1 MKLRYL
7 SIALGLSGLLAACD
21 QPPSNTQNT
30 EPATTVAT
38 VIDSSPVLATVNGEP
53 ITEAVFELY
62 QQQMQARAPGNP
74 AALNR
79 EAILNEVI
87 NLELARQS
95 GEKEGVGK
103 DTKVQLQIEQQ
114 KRAVLASAAIQQHMS
129 EPITE
134 AVFELYQ
141 QQMRARAPG
150 NPAALNREAILNEV
164 INLELARQS
173 GEKEGVGKDT
183 KVQLQIEQQKRAV
196 LASAAIQ
203 QHMSAHPVT
212 DEELKKIYD
221 EQVPKGNEYKA
232 RHILVEEEDA
242 AKKLIA
248 ELDKGADFS
257 ELAKEH
263 STGPS
268 GKSGGEL
275 GWFSP
280 KQMVAPFSEAAAS
293 LEKGAYTKE
302 PVKTQFGW
310 HIIILDDSRATTPPS
325 FEQVKPQ
332 LQAFVQKQRVQQY
345 ITGLRES
352 ANIVMTTPPAAAAP
366 QPEVAE
372 QAASAEPAEPAE
384 SAESVKPADEKKDEP
399 AGEESSGDEQK

>member
-62 QQQMQARAPGNP
+62 QQQM
-74 AALNR
+74 
-79 EAILNEVI
+79 
-87 NLELARQS
+87 
-95 GEKEGVGK
+95 
-103 DTKVQLQIEQQ
+103 
-114 KRAVLASAAIQQHMS
+114 
-129 EPITE
+129 
-134 AVFELYQ
+134 
-141 QQMRARAPG
+141 RARAPG
-150 NPAALNREAILNEV
+150 NPAALNRETILNEV

-212 DEELKKIYD
+212 DEELNKIYE

-232 RHILVEEEDA
+232 RHILVEEEDT

-280 KQMVAPFSEAAAS
+280 RQMVAPFSEAAAS
-293 LEKGAYTKE
+293 LEKGGYTKA

-345 ITGLRES
+345 ITGLRED
-352 ANIVMTTPPAAAAP
+352 ATIVMTTPPAAEAP

-372 QAASAEPAEPAE
+372 QAASAEPAEPA
-384 SAESVKPADEKKDEP
+384 DEKKDEP
-399 AGEESSGDEQK
+399 AGEKPGGDEPK